1 MSARAPSPSMGIAT
15 KTSHSNK
22 CIFTSYLKSFN
33 STNFSITEKAI
44 KSIFSS
50 KAHIDAFH
58 PVNETSGST
67 GYIEDIIS
75 PIQQSFRGFQRQD
88 NIVIGGEYLGG
99 EWVASTGYYL
109 GHFEKSWL
117 GIPPSGQLEHIR
129 FGEFHR
135 MVDGK
140 IVQSQIFMGVAEL
153 LIDLGIWPLKL
164 MGGYEGVTPGPSSHD
179 GIILTEND
187 SNQSRSTADLV
198 ENMLMGLAS
207 IDAAWRQYWDDRMIW
222 YGPGGFGSYV
232 TIESFEA
239 FQVPFEKTFEG
250 WGDGSREGITGVGS
264 QCKAG
269 DGDYAFLSGWPQIT
283 GIHVSSF
290 MGIEPTN
297 KRIYMRDC
305 DWWRCKDG
313 KIIENWCMVDTLHLA
328 HQLGRDILSE
338 ITQLSN

>member
-1 MSARAPSPSMGIAT
+1 MTARAPRPPMGIAT
-15 KTSHSNK
+15 DKTVENK
-22 CIFTSYLKSFN
+22 KIYAKYLQAFETGKINAIENAVNDIFT
-33 STNFSITEKAI
+33 I
-44 KSIFSS
+44 KT
-50 KAHIDAFH
+50 KIDAFH
-58 PVNETSGST
+58 PVNIST
-67 GYIEDIIS
+67 GSKGYLSDILKPMIR
-75 PIQQSFRGFQRQD
+75 SFKGFQRRD
-88 NIVIGGEYLGG
+88 NIFIGGEYQGA
-99 EWVASTGYYL
+99 EWVTSTGYFL
-109 GHFEKSWL
+109 GHFEKPWL
-117 GIPPSGQLEHIR
+117 GIPPSGKLEHIR

-187 SNQSRSTADLV
+187 PNQSRSTADLV
-198 ENMLMGLAS
+198 EDMLMELAS
-207 IDAAWRQYWDDRMIW
+207 PDAAWLPYWDDKMIW

-232 TIESFEA
+232 TTEAFAA

-250 WGDGSREGITGVGS
+250 WGDGTRQGIIGVGS

-283 GIHVSSF
+283 GIHVKPF

-297 KRIYMRDC
+297 QRIYMRDC
-305 DWWRCKDG
+305 DWWRCKDN
-313 KIIENWCMVDTLHLA
+313 KIIENWCMVDTLNLVL
-328 HQLGRDILSE
+328 QLGRDVIAE
-338 ITQLSN
+338 IK

>member
-1 MSARAPSPSMGIAT
+1 MGIAT
-15 KTSHSNK
+15 DKTVENK
-22 CIFTSYLKSFN
+22 KIYAKYLQAFETGKINAIENAVNDIFT
-33 STNFSITEKAI
+33 I
-44 KSIFSS
+44 KT
-50 KAHIDAFH
+50 KIDAFH
-58 PVNETSGST
+58 PVNIST
-67 GYIEDIIS
+67 GSKGYLSDILKPMIR
-75 PIQQSFRGFQRQD
+75 SFKGFQRRD
-88 NIVIGGEYLGG
+88 NILIGGEYQGA
-99 EWVASTGYYL
+99 EWVTSTGYFL
-109 GHFEKSWL
+109 GHFEKPWL
-117 GIPPSGQLEHIR
+117 GIPPSGKLEHIR

-187 SNQSRSTADLV
+187 PNQSRSTADLV
-198 ENMLMGLAS
+198 EDMLMELTS
-207 IDAAWRQYWDDRMIW
+207 PDAAWLPYWDDKMIW

-232 TIESFEA
+232 TTEAFAA

-250 WGDGSREGITGVGS
+250 WGDGTRQGIIGVGS

-283 GIHVSSF
+283 GIHVKPF

-297 KRIYMRDC
+297 QRIYMRDC
-305 DWWRCKDG
+305 DWWRCKDN
-313 KIIENWCMVDTLHLA
+313 KIIENWCMVDTLHLV
-328 HQLGRDILSE
+328 HQLGRDVLSE
-338 ITQLSN
+338 ISI